1 MTSNLGAHLI
11 QERMEQMTD
20 SNKYELMEN
29 LRKEIMTLLRKT
41 IRPEFLNR
49 IDETIMFAPLDQ
61 ENIQSIVRIR
71 LDEIKEQV
79 QKNGII
85 LEYTPAV
92 VAYLAEAGF
101 DPQFGARPIKRLIQK
116 RILNALSKEILAN
129 KIQNDDVILIDY
141 DGSDFVFKPVE
152 LKI

>member
-1 MTSNLGAHLI
+1 M
-11 QERMEQMTD
+11 
-20 SNKYELMEN
+20 
-29 LRKEIMTLLRKT
+29 
-41 IRPEFLNR
+41 
-49 IDETIMFAPLDQ
+49 
-61 ENIQSIVRIR
+61 
-71 LDEIKEQV
+71 
-79 QKNGII
+79 
-85 LEYTPAV
+85 

>member
-1 MTSNLGAHLI
+1 
-11 QERMEQMTD
+11 
-20 SNKYELMEN
+20 
-29 LRKEIMTLLRKT
+29 
-41 IRPEFLNR
+41 
-49 IDETIMFAPLDQ
+49 
-61 ENIQSIVRIR
+61 
-71 LDEIKEQV
+71 
-79 QKNGII
+79 
-85 LEYTPAV
+85 V